1 MFKKVKKV
9 ISLLAIPLTLTYL
22 SSCSFFNTGKEDS
35 YMIKSIEAEQF
46 EDGSTKVTIT
56 YDDEEKE
63 PVVFYIPKGEQGD
76 IGETGN
82 GIAGIENKGSDSSGE
97 YTIMEITYTDTSIPS
112 TEFKVPNG
120 VSIETMESSLDN
132 LTGITTVTITLTNG
146 ESLSFTLPRGKD
158 GNDGNGITFIEHK
171 VKEDQSVDIILYF
184 TNGSSYT
191 VTIPAPQ
198 KGEDGRGI
206 SSMVANE
213 TDSKYIIT
221 VNYTDGTKDT
231 LELSKPEDANS
242 WLSGYGNPNDNGT
255 EGKNGDFYFDF
266 NTNTI
271 YHKTNGK
278 WEWVYSFT
286 DSGNE
291 YTVKFDLNDTV
302 EAPATMK
309 GDLSYPIER
318 GNYFASAGYT
328 IPEPTRTGYE
338 FVGWYTT
345 KTPGPTNGA
354 FTDLTPVFSDL
365 TLYAN
370 WSKI

>member
-1 MFKKVKKV
+1 
-9 ISLLAIPLTLTYL
+9 
-22 SSCSFFNTGKEDS
+22 
-35 YMIKSIEAEQF
+35 
-46 EDGSTKVTIT
+46 
-56 YDDEEKE
+56 
-63 PVVFYIPKGEQGD
+63 
-76 IGETGN
+76 
-82 GIAGIENKGSDSSGE
+82 
-97 YTIMEITYTDTSIPS
+97 MEITYTDTSIPS

-120 VSIETMESSLDN
+120 VSIEKMESKYN
-132 LTGITTVTITLTNG
+132 EETGITTVTITLTNG
-146 ESLSFTLPRGKD
+146 ETMSYDLPRGKD
-158 GNDGNGITFIEHK
+158 GKDGNGITYIEQK
-171 VKEDQSVDIILYF
+171 TYDDKSVDLIIHY
-184 TNGSSYT
+184 TNGGTST
-191 VTIPAPQ
+191 VSISAPQ
-198 KGEDGRGI
+198 KGEDGNGI
-206 SSMVANE
+206 ASMSVTENE
-213 TDSKYIIT
+213 THYLIT
-221 VNYTDGTKDT
+221 INYTNGKSDT
-231 LELSKPEDANS
+231 LELSKPKDANT

-255 EGKNGDFYFDF
+255 VGKNGDFYFDF

-271 YHKTNGK
+271 YHKTNGQ

-328 IPEPTRTGYE
+328 IPEPTRVGYT
-338 FVGWYTT
+338 FLGWYTT